1 MYFFNR
7 NAVGNT
13 AVCMCDR
20 LMKSRSYRMKIEEW
34 LFVLPICVYILKGNN
49 NMVTLLELIEFSDW
63 NLVDYRH
70 WDLNYAKQRI
80 ESSYG

>member
-1 MYFFNR
+1 
-7 NAVGNT
+7 
-13 AVCMCDR
+13 MCDR
-20 LMKSRSYRMKIEEW
+20 LMKSRSYGMKIEEW

-49 NMVTLLELIEFSDW
+49 MVTSLKPIEFSDW

-70 WDLNYAKQRI
+70 WDLNHAKQKI